1 MLHYGE
7 KFETRGRMDQERK
20 STALVT
26 AEPGSP
32 ADGPAVFL
40 PTVAGGAQPFGRPI
54 VVPALVADVGPRAA
68 KRFANFFGSIDNDN
82 TRRAYQR
89 ACHCFF
95 AWCDANGLDE
105 LAAIEPIH
113 VGAYVKSMAGKF
125 EKPTIKQH
133 LAAIRMLFDYLVVG
147 QILAISPAHAVRG
160 PKHSIKRGKTP
171 VLSAAQA
178 RQLLDSIDVST
189 VVGLRDRALIALMT
203 FSFARVGAA
212 VGMRVEDYFAD
223 GKRWR
228 LRLNEKGGKVH
239 EMPAHHNLEAYLD
252 AYMHAAGL
260 FGAQET
266 PLFRSADWHGGA
278 LTALPMHRID
288 VWRMIRRRAAVA
300 GIDADMCCHTFR
312 ATGLTNFLANGGTL
326 ENAQAMADHASPR
339 TTQLYDRTG
348 DEVTLDEVERIA
360 IWLAGAYGP
369 GVTFTIG
376 RSNPASSS
384 SAVLPHNR
392 LLSTLSRYSPWLT

>member
-1 MLHYGE
+1 
-7 KFETRGRMDQERK
+7 MDQEPK
-20 STALVT
+20 SKALAT
-26 AEPGSP
+26 AEPGSL
-32 ADGPAVFL
+32 ADAPAVLL
-40 PTVAGGAQPFGRPI
+40 PTVAGGAQPFGRAI

-82 TRRAYQR
+82 TRAAYQR

-95 AWCDANGLDE
+95 AWCEANGLDE

-113 VGAYVKSMAGKF
+113 VGAYIKSMAGKF
-125 EKPTIKQH
+125 EKPTVKQH

-147 QILAISPAHAVRG
+147 QILAINPAHAVRG
-160 PKHSIKRGKTP
+160 PKHSVKRGKTP

-178 RQLLDSIDVST
+178 RQLLDSIDTST

-212 VGMRVEDYFAD
+212 VGMRVEDYFSGG

-252 AYMHAAGL
+252 AYMQAAGL
-260 FGAQET
+260 FEAKGT

-278 LTALPMHRID
+278 LTALPMHRVD
-288 VWRMIRRRAAVA
+288 VWRMIRRRAEKA

-348 DEVTLDEVERIA
+348 DEITLDEVERIS
-360 IWLAGAYGP
+360 I
-369 GVTFTIG
+369 
-376 RSNPASSS
+376 
-384 SAVLPHNR
+384 
-392 LLSTLSRYSPWLT
+392 

>member
-1 MLHYGE
+1 M
-7 KFETRGRMDQERK
+7 
-20 STALVT
+20 
-26 AEPGSP
+26 
-32 ADGPAVFL
+32 
-40 PTVAGGAQPFGRPI
+40 
-54 VVPALVADVGPRAA
+54 
-68 KRFANFFGSIDNDN
+68 
-82 TRRAYQR
+82 
-89 ACHCFF
+89 
-95 AWCDANGLDE
+95 
-105 LAAIEPIH
+105 
-113 VGAYVKSMAGKF
+113 
-125 EKPTIKQH
+125 
-133 LAAIRMLFDYLVVG
+133 
-147 QILAISPAHAVRG
+147 RG

-260 FGAQET
+260 FGAKGT

-278 LTALPMHRID
+278 LTNLPMHRID
-288 VWRMIRRRAAVA
+288 VWRMIRRRAEQA

-348 DEVTLDEVERIA
+348 DEITLDEVERIA
-360 IWLAGAYGP
+360 I
-369 GVTFTIG
+369 
-376 RSNPASSS
+376 
-384 SAVLPHNR
+384 
-392 LLSTLSRYSPWLT
+392 

>member
-1 MLHYGE
+1 MVSDAQTKARAATSANSL
-7 KFETRGRMDQERK
+7 TIVDP
-20 STALVT
+20 A
-26 AEPGSP
+26 AGS
-32 ADGPAVFL
+32 A
-40 PTVAGGAQPFGRPI
+40 TPFGRPI

-68 KRFANFFGSIDNDN
+68 KRFANFFGSISNDN
-82 TRRAYQR
+82 TRAAYQR
-89 ACHCFF
+89 ACQSFF
-95 AWCDANGLDE
+95 AWCDANGLHE

-125 EKPTIKQH
+125 EKPTVKQH

-147 QILAISPAHAVRG
+147 QILAINPAHAVRG
-160 PKHSIKRGKTP
+160 PKHSVKRGKTP

-260 FGAQET
+260 FGAKGT

-278 LTALPMHRID
+278 LTALPMHRVD
-288 VWRMIRRRAAVA
+288 VWRMIRRRA
-300 GIDADMCCHTFR
+300 
-312 ATGLTNFLANGGTL
+312 
-326 ENAQAMADHASPR
+326 
-339 TTQLYDRTG
+339 
-348 DEVTLDEVERIA
+348 ER
-360 IWLAGAYGP
+360 
-369 GVTFTIG
+369 
-376 RSNPASSS
+376 PASTPTCAAIPFARAGSRISS
-384 SAVLPHNR
+384 PMAARSKTPRRWPTMPARARRSSMIAPATSLR
-392 LLSTLSRYSPWLT
+392 SMRSRGLLFSETSR

>member
-1 MLHYGE
+1 MHADVAWQGGVLVRRRLTLAIAALADVVE
-7 KFETRGRMDQERK
+7 AALAPLAATSAK
-20 STALVT
+20 SLMAVD
-26 AEPGSP
+26 P
-32 ADGPAVFL
+32 AA
-40 PTVAGGAQPFGRPI
+40 AFGRPI
-54 VVPALVADVGPRAA
+54 AVPALVADVGPRGQSLRQFLRLDRQRQHPRGVSA
-68 KRFANFFGSIDNDN
+68 RLSELLRLV
-82 TRRAYQR
+82 RRQR
-89 ACHCFF
+89 PRRTGRDRA
-95 AWCDANGLDE
+95 D
-105 LAAIEPIH
+105 H
-113 VGAYVKSMAGKF
+113 VGAYVKSMAGKI

-147 QILAISPAHAVRG
+147 QILAINPAHAVRG
-160 PKHSIKRGKTP
+160 PKHSVKRGKTP

-189 VVGLRDRALIALMT
+189 VVGMRDRALIALMT

-260 FGAQET
+260 FVAKGT

-288 VWRMIRRRAAVA
+288 VWRMIRRRAEKA
-300 GIDADMCCHTFR
+300 GIDADMCCHIFR
-312 ATGLTNFLANGGTL
+312 ATGLTNFLTNGGTL

-348 DEVTLDEVERIA
+348 DEITLDEVERIA
-360 IWLAGAYGP
+360 I
-369 GVTFTIG
+369 
-376 RSNPASSS
+376 
-384 SAVLPHNR
+384 
-392 LLSTLSRYSPWLT
+392 